1 MDIAKIVRIFRYKL
15 IKVMNKI
22 IYASVI
28 ALFFISCEK
37 EKFYPPACPG
47 GCFTNHE
54 IIYKNDT
61 INIDGDGFY
70 RIKWDGLNYFQ
81 IKGDLPD
88 LDPQYV
94 INKVPLIESRYD
106 SDYWILIDTIRFTT
120 PQYGFLG
127 WFNDD
132 NFNTPIPIG
141 NYSYSM
147 VDLVENHQPL
157 NIAGYQINKHFC
169 FDCPYAPTLIGT
181 YSKYTYKPT
190 QNILLD
196 NEMVG
201 DTISLFVETIFN
213 TETYSGEQEILNNTF
228 NIIIE

>member
-1 MDIAKIVRIFRYKL
+1 MK
-15 IKVMNKI
+15 KI
-22 IYASVI
+22 IFTLI
-28 ALFFISCEK
+28 IIPFLFSCEK
-37 EKFYPPACPG
+37 EEFYPPACPG

-81 IKGDLPD
+81 VKGDLSE
-88 LDPQYV
+88 LSPQYV
-94 INKVPLIESRYD
+94 INKVPLIESNYD
-106 SDYWILIDTIRFTT
+106 TDYWILIDTIRFTT
-120 PQYGFLG
+120 PQYSYLG
-127 WFNDD
+127 WFNDN

-141 NYSYSM
+141 NQTYTM
-147 VDLVENHQPL
+147 ADLTDLHQPL

-169 FDCPYAPTLIGT
+169 FDCPYAPTLLGT
-181 YSKYTYKPT
+181 HSKYTYKPT

-201 DTISLFVETIFN
+201 DTINLFVETVFN
-213 TETYSGEQEILNNTF
+213 TETYSGEQEIINNNF
-228 NIIIE
+228 KVIIE